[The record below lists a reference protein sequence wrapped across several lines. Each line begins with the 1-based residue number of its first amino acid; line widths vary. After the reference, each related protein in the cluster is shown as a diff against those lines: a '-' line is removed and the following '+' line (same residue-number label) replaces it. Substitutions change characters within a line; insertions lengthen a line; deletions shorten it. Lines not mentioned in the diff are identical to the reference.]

1 VAFDYV
7 IGLDQPAMEGLSRH
21 GRTQIYVTHGA
32 GYRGPPMRIGV
43 RPEVTVVELRSRA
56 AELSHRSHG

>member
-21 GRTQIYVTHGA
+21 GRTQIYVTHDA
-32 GYRGPPMRIGV
+32 GYWA
-43 RPEVTVVELRSRA
+43 RPCASELNPR
-56 AELSHRSHG
+56 